1 MITSLTLV
9 KNEERFVWY
18 SLSSVIPYV
27 DRAIVWDSGSTDNTR
42 KILFEVKR
50 KYGRKVDL
58 EFLDNFKIEDYSA
71 VYQKMLE
78 RIGTKWFM
86 VLDGDEIW
94 WDQTISD
101 FCSFIKKRG
110 DNFESVVVPTI
121 NLVGDIFHFQ
131 EEAAGK
137 YNLAGKTG
145 HYNLRG
151 VNKEI
156 PGLYADNPHGYFGW
170 KDKSGRLIQDRN
182 PKRIKYLNCPYLH
195 ATFLRRSSS
204 FEKDKLVSKRK
215 KKRKYEIGLSLP
227 RDYYYPEVFFREKPK
242 IVECPW
248 EKMDRGF
255 YIRAF
260 FETPLRKI
268 KRRILP
274 DRVGY

>member
-27 DRAIVWDSGSTDNTR
+27 DRVIVWDSGSTDNTR
-42 KILFEVKR
+42 KILREVKK
-50 KYGRKVDL
+50 KYGKKVDL
-58 EFLDNFKIEDYSA
+58 KFLDNFKIEDFTA

-78 RIGTKWFM
+78 RVGTEWFM
-86 VLDGDEIW
+86 ILDGDEIW
-94 WDQTISD
+94 WDQTISE
-101 FCSFIKKRG
+101 FCGFIKKKG
-110 DNFESVVVPTI
+110 DNFESIVVPTI

-151 VNKEI
+151 VNREI

-170 KDKSGRLIQDRN
+170 KDESGQLIQDRN
-182 PKRIKYLNCPYLH
+182 PKKIKYLNCHYLH

-215 KKRKYEIGLSLP
+215 KKKKYEIGLRFP
-227 RDYYYPEVFFREKPK
+227 RDYYYPEVFFRAKPE
-242 IVECPW
+242 IVESPW
-248 EKMDRGF
+248 EKMERKF
-255 YIRAF
+255 YLRAF